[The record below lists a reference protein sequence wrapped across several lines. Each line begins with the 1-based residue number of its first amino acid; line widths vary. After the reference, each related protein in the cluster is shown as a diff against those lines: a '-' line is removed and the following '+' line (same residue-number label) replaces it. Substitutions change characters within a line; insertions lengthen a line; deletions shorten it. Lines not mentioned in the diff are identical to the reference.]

1 MRKAAIYARYSSE
14 NQRDESIDAQ
24 ICAIE
29 EYARRNDIAIVKT
42 YIDRAKSATTAERPS
57 FQEMIKMSETGM
69 FDTIIVHK
77 LDRFARSK
85 YDSAIYKQKLKVNNV
100 RLISVTENLDGT
112 PESIILESVLEAMA
126 EYYSKNLAR
135 EIMKGTMENAKK
147 SDHCG
152 GVPPLGF
159 DIVNKR
165 LVINEHE
172 AEAVRLIFDMYA
184 NGKGYTE
191 IINTLNH
198 KGYRTKRGNPFGK
211 NSLFEILR
219 NEKYKGTYTYN
230 KSSHKTARG
239 TYNRHEYKDDS
250 EIIRINDGCPRIV
263 SDEIFSLVNERMK
276 ENRLSADKNRDR
288 QKYLLSGLVFC
299 GICGSPMHA
308 NRRKKDCQL
317 TFRCNRKVQN
327 IDCKAKEINMAC
339 LEEYVL
345 DELQRNIFSFSRVN
359 AIMRV
364 IEDYTRRLDDEAY
377 ISAKELHSELDGIRK
392 SQANIIL
399 AIEHGAYEE
408 HFSERLNRLKE
419 QEENIKARLILV
431 EQPRAF
437 KVTKKEVMLMI
448 NNFHRIRAEQ
458 DFDGLRKTILNFID
472 RITVTDEG
480 VEISLKMNFGDV
492 NIKGKNLIKSRD
504 NIKAARDLP
513 LTKRA

>member
-24 ICAIE
+24 ICAIQD
-29 EYARRNDIAIVKT
+29 YAKRNDIVIVKT
-42 YIDRAKSATTAERPS
+42 YVDRAKSATTAERPS
-57 FQEMIKMSETGM
+57 FQEMIKMSETGL

-100 RLISVTENLDGT
+100 RLVSVTENLDGT

-147 SDHCG
+147 TDHCG
-152 GVPPLGF
+152 GIPPLGF
-159 DIVNKR
+159 DIVDKK
-165 LVINEHE
+165 LVINERE
-172 AEAVRLIFDMYA
+172 AEAVRLIFEMYA
-184 NGKGYTE
+184 KGKGYTE
-191 IINTLNH
+191 IINTLNY

-219 NEKYKGTYTYN
+219 NEKYMGVYTYN
-230 KSSHKTARG
+230 KSSHKSVKG
-239 TYNRHEYKDDS
+239 TYNRHEYKNDD
-250 EIIRINDGCPRIV
+250 EVIRIKDGCPHIV
-263 SDEIFSLVNERMK
+263 SDELFRCVEERRI
-276 ENRLSADKNRDR
+276 ENKQISDKNRDR

-299 GICGSPMHA
+299 GKCGSPMHA

-327 IDCKAKEINMAC
+327 IDCTAKEINMAY
-339 LEEYVL
+339 LEAYVL

-359 AIMRV
+359 AIMKL
-364 IEDYTRRLDDEAY
+364 IEDYTNSLDSEAEECANE
-377 ISAKELHSELDGIRK
+377 IQAELKEIQK
-392 SQANIIL
+392 SQNNIIR
-399 AIEHGAYEE
+399 AIEQGAFKE
-408 HFSERLNRLKE
+408 HFASRLTELRE
-419 QEENIKARLILV
+419 QEENIKARLMIIN
-431 EQPRAF
+431 QPKSF

-448 NNFHRIRAEQ
+448 NNFQRMRCEM
-458 DFDGLRKTILNFID
+458 DFDGLRKTILSFVD
-472 RITVTDEG
+472 GITVTNDRIE
-480 VEISLKMNFGDV
+480 VKLKMDFGDV
-492 NIKGKNLIKSRD
+492 KIEGEKLSKTRENLKEPV
-504 NIKAARDLP
+504 DLP